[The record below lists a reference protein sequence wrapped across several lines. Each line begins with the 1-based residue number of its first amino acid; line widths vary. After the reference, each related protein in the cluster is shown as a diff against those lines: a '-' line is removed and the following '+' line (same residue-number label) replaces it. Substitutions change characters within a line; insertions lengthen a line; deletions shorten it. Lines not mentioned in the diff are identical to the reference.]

1 LSTVAE
7 TTKVVVA
14 GLAAEALPAAPSR
27 APVVSRALSTF
38 TTGLRMM
45 FKFLSLVK
53 ETLVNDLTAKLRERR
68 PVTA

>member
-1 LSTVAE
+1 
-7 TTKVVVA
+7 
-14 GLAAEALPAAPSR
+14 
-27 APVVSRALSTF
+27 
-38 TTGLRMM
+38 MM